1 MDHGRIVRLL
11 KLMELLSSNV
21 DYTIQELMDRLE
33 TSRRSVFRYI
43 DSLKVAGF
51 TMKKKGT
58 SVHKLLTNS
67 CHKIELSQLI
77 HLSDEEAYLLHNLI
91 GALTSDC
98 QVAINLEKKL
108 TALFDAT
115 SVTEIIGN
123 KVAGENIMRLRQAI
137 DEKKQVTLVG
147 YESGNTMSISDRL
160 VEPIRFSTNYT
171 DIYAYEVATGI
182 TKVFKISR
190 ISQVEVSLTDWQHE
204 DMHVKI
210 ETDCFRMAGKED
222 IPVTLKMTLKAKN
235 LLIEEYPLSQKYLSC
250 QNGNWILNTTVKDLA
265 GVGRFYLGLS
275 DQIKIVDSPELV
287 GYVSNHIRRNL
298 SVFLTNSCQNTRKV
312 FEIWN
317 K

>member
-43 DSLKVAGF
+43 DSLKIAGF

-137 DEKKQVTLVG
+137 DEKKQVTLVD
-147 YESGNTMSISDRL
+147 YESGNTMNISDRL
-160 VEPIRFSTNYT
+160 VEPVKFSTNYT
-171 DIYAYEVATGI
+171 DVFAYEVSTDT
-182 TKVFKISR
+182 TKIFKISR
-190 ISQVEVSLTDWQHE
+190 IGKVEISLTDWQHE
-204 DMHVKI
+204 DRHEII
-210 ETDCFRMAGKED
+210 ETDCFRMTGKED
-222 IPVTLKMTLKAKN
+222 ISVTLKMTLKAKN
-235 LLIEEYPLSQKYLSC
+235 LLIEEYPLSSKYISYDGHTWWFK
-250 QNGNWILNTTVKDLA
+250 GNVKDLH
-265 GVGRFYLGLS
+265 GVGRFVIGLA
-275 DQIKIVDSPELV
+275 DQIKTIDSPELNN
-287 GYVSNHIRRNL
+287 YIIEFRDAHLKEL
-298 SVFLTNSCQNTRKV
+298 SQKV
-312 FEIWN
+312 
-317 K
+317 

>member
-1 MDHGRIVRLL
+1 
-11 KLMELLSSNV
+11 MELLSSNV

-43 DSLKVAGF
+43 DSLKLAGF

-77 HLSDEEAYLLHNLI
+77 HLSDEEAYLLHNLL

-171 DIYAYEVATGI
+171 DVYAYEVATGI

-204 DMHVKI
+204 DKHVKI

-235 LLIEEYPLSQKYLSC
+235 LLIEEYPLSSKYISYDGYTWWFK
-250 QNGNWILNTTVKDLA
+250 GNVKDLH
-265 GVGRFYLGLS
+265 GVGRFIIGLA
-275 DQIKIVDSPELV
+275 DQIKIIDSNELYE
-287 GYVSNHIRRNL
+287 YVRQFCEL
-298 SVFLTNSCQNTRKV
+298 YLK
-312 FEIWN
+312 
-317 K
+317 

>member
-160 VEPIRFSTNYT
+160 VEPIKFSTNYT
-171 DIYAYEVATGI
+171 DVYAYEVATGI

-204 DMHVKI
+204 HQHGKI
-210 ETDCFRMAGKED
+210 ETDCFRMSGNED

-235 LLIEEYPLSQKYLSC
+235 LLIEEYPLSSKYISFDGEHWWFK
-250 QNGNWILNTTVKDLA
+250 GNVKELA
-265 GVGRFYLGLS
+265 GVGRFTLGLA
-275 DQIKIVDSPELV
+275 DQITVTDTPVLKD
-287 GYVSNHIRRNL
+287 YIRRFTQEHILN
-298 SVFLTNSCQNTRKV
+298 C
-312 FEIWN
+312 
-317 K
+317 

>member
-160 VEPIRFSTNYT
+160 VEPIKFSTNYT
-171 DIYAYEVATGI
+171 DVYAYEVATGI

-190 ISQVEVSLTDWQHE
+190 ISQVEVTLTDWQHE
-204 DMHVKI
+204 DKHEII

-235 LLIEEYPLSQKYLSC
+235 LLIEEYPLSSKYISFDGEHWWFK
-250 QNGNWILNTTVKDLA
+250 GNVKELA
-265 GVGRFYLGLS
+265 GVGRFTLGLA
-275 DQIKIVDSPELV
+275 DQITVTDTPVLKD
-287 GYVSNHIRRNL
+287 YIRRFAQEHILN
-298 SVFLTNSCQNTRKV
+298 C
-312 FEIWN
+312 
-317 K
+317 